1 MSFRTEE
8 KLLINKLQLTEF
20 KEFLFKKKASK
31 KFPSRKIQSLYFE
44 NFSEDMYSDSIE
56 GIVPRKKIRVR
67 NYLNNENLNLYLEMK
82 VSSVEGRYKTR
93 TIIDK
98 KKFEDIKRLGIYDS
112 QYGTCRPLIYVTYI
126 RDYFQ
131 LNDVRISIDENIYY
145 NLFSGRKLGYDIN
158 SIVELK
164 SSANKDKDDLL
175 NTFPFQRTRF
185 SKYCNGFEKI

>member
-8 KLLINKLQLTEF
+8 KLLINNLQLTEF
-20 KEFLFKKKASK
+20 KEFLYEKRASK
-31 KFPSRKIQSLYFE
+31 NFPSRKIQSLYFE
-44 NFSEDMYSDSIE
+44 NFSEDMYKDSIE
-56 GIVPRKKIRVR
+56 GIVPRKKIRIR
-67 NYLNNENLNLYLEMK
+67 NYPDNENLNLYLEMK

-93 TIIDK
+93 KIIDRK
-98 KKFEDIKRLGIYDS
+98 NFENIKRLGIYDR
-112 QYGTCRPLIYVTYI
+112 QYGTCRPLIYVNYI
-126 RDYFQ
+126 REYFQ

-164 SSANKDKDDLL
+164 SAANKDKDELL
-175 NTFPFQRTRF
+175 ETFPFQRTRF